1 MIKNIVPTIC
11 LTTALAV
18 SACGYANPKED
29 TIQSFN
35 GDKGG
40 QTMNDEQIL
49 SGIYRQINQAMLAK
63 DTTTIDR
70 LTADAF
76 TLTHITGYKQ
86 SKDEWLNHIKTDKM
100 QYHKIDEQS
109 VQVAINGK
117 RADIVGKAKTR
128 ATIWGANGTWNL
140 QLHYQAVKTDG
151 AWQVQSAVATL
162 Y

>member
-1 MIKNIVPTIC
+1 
-11 LTTALAV
+11 
-18 SACGYANPKED
+18 
-29 TIQSFN
+29 
-35 GDKGG
+35 
-40 QTMNDEQIL
+40 MNDEQIL
-49 SGIYRQINQAMLAK
+49 SDIYHQINQAILAK

-100 QYHKIDEQS
+100 QYHQIDEQS

-140 QLHYQAVKTDG
+140 KLHYQATQTG
-151 AWQVQSAVATL
+151 GTWQVQNAVATL
-162 Y
+162 F